1 MLNEA
6 EIISLNFFSP
16 FVRTRQKNFGYSWMI
31 GSNLVLNFGS
41 LRLVMDLAQV
51 PFFFFF
57 NKLTPLYSYFL
68 YHINRLVMD
77 LAQVPFFFFV

>member
-16 FVRTRQKNFGYSWMI
+16 FVRTRQKKIGYSWMI

-41 LRLVMDLAQV
+41 L
-51 PFFFFF
+51 
-57 NKLTPLYSYFL
+57 
-68 YHINRLVMD
+68 NRLVMD
-77 LAQVPFFFFV
+77 LAQVPIFFFK